1 MPKTASPTNSAPA
14 TARAKIITFADFF
27 FDEEGGLGPTVVVV
41 VSLMGSSL
49 RGIACRPRARSR
61 GNGVLE
67 FWCNV
72 CVSHLKISFLPTRRR
87 VRLHNPRCHAVR

>member
-1 MPKTASPTNSAPA
+1 MPNTASPTNSAPT
-14 TARAKIITFADFF
+14 TARAKIITFPDFF
-27 FDEEGGLGPTVVVV
+27 FGEEGGLGPTIVLV

-49 RGIACRPRARSR
+49 RGVACHPRARSR
-61 GNGVLE
+61 GNRVLE

-72 CVSHLKISFLPTRRR
+72 SVSHLKISLLPARRR